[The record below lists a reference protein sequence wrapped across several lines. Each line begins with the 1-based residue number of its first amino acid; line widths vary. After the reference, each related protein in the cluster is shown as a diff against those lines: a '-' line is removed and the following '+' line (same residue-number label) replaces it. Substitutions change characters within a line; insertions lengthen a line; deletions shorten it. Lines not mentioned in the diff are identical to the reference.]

1 MIMVSP
7 QKERVQEA
15 WDKFQELQAK
25 ADNGTLGTGD
35 LNKLEFLRIE
45 ISLIQAEAMVTL
57 ALRQQGPW

>member
-25 ADNGTLGTGD
+25 ADNGTLGSGD
-35 LNKLEFLRIE
+35 LNTLEFLKIQ

>member
-15 WDKFQELQAK
+15 WDKFQVLQAK
-25 ADNGTLGTGD
+25 ADNGTLGSAD
-35 LNKLEFLRIE
+35 LNTLEFLKIQ